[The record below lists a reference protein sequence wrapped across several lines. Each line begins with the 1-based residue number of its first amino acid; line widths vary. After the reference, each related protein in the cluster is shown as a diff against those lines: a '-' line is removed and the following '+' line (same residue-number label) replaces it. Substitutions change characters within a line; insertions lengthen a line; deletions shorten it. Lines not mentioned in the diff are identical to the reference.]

1 MTKERKK
8 LGKMSLTGFLLSF
21 ISPLY
26 LVFVC
31 LYCEKDPG
39 NGFPALLLWSVI
51 GFWISQVAHNIS
63 EIGIILCAVKKRRG
77 IAFSVIG
84 IGISQLSMIVAV
96 AMFCVLLFHESPP
109 SPPQGY

>member
-1 MTKERKK
+1 
-8 LGKMSLTGFLLSF
+8 MSFVGFLLSF
-21 ISPLY
+21 ISPLS
-26 LVFVC
+26 LVFVV
-31 LYCEKDPG
+31 LYIETNPD
-39 NGFPALLLWSVI
+39 NGFLALVLWSVI
-51 GFWISQVAHNIS
+51 GFWIAQAAHNIC